1 MKKYEGKKCKMKF
14 DIEDANGYLKAGERV
29 KIEEYMDKENIRVRD
44 MSGRIFWVDIKQLN
58 L

>member
-1 MKKYEGKKCKMKF
+1 MKYVGKRCKMKF
-14 DIEDANGYLKAGERV
+14 DIEDSNGYLKAGEKV
-29 KIEEYMDKENIRVRD
+29 KIEEYMDKNNIRVRD

>member
-1 MKKYEGKKCKMKF
+1 VKQYIGKKCKMKIS
-14 DIEDANGYLKAGERV
+14 IEDTCGALTAGSKVR
-29 KIEEYMDKENIRVRD
+29 IEEYVDKQNIRIRD